1 MALEGKD
8 DRLCQLRQPPT
19 EVLRKA
25 LDAHIAALSAI
36 DPQRIAASYAD
47 DGQIEDPVGTGVHRG
62 RATVEAYFSRGL
74 GSLASHVEIQV
85 LTALP
90 SGDSIAAHWTMKAH
104 GKAGREVEAEGI
116 DVLQMDAHGKII
128 RSEGYWNAAAFRQAL
143 AGS

>member
-1 MALEGKD
+1 MSHETG
-8 DRLCQLRQPPT
+8 PT
-19 EVLRKA
+19 SDVLRKA
-25 LDAHIAALSAI
+25 LDTHIAALSAI
-36 DPQRIAASYAD
+36 DPQRIASNYAD
-47 DGQIEDPVGTGVHRG
+47 DGEIEDPVGTGVHRG
-62 RATVEAYFSRGL
+62 RAAVAAYFSRGL

-90 SGDSIAAHWTMKAH
+90 SGNSIAAHWKMKAR

-116 DVLQMDAHGKII
+116 DVLQVDVQGKII